1 MRDTTRI
8 QADSVRNGK
17 RVHDTRPTGTRPSE
31 IQPGKQPG
39 SNSGNGSN
47 GNNND
52 DSGNNR
58 NNRNDG
64 NDNFSET
71 R

>member
-1 MRDTTRI
+1 MTPDQMGHGR
-8 QADSVRNGK
+8 G
-17 RVHDTRPTGTRPSE
+17 E